1 MARRLIT
8 DLTPEMQI
16 LIAQWDVKM
25 KALNIDYIITCT
37 LRSQSEQEA
46 LYAQGRTTTGPVVTW
61 TLLSKHLPQPPS
73 QKSKAFDFCIMN
85 SGKCDWTMFL
95 KNSWNMAVQIG
106 KQLGMSQ
113 VVNSEGKIMEFAH
126 LQII

>member
-1 MARRLIT
+1 MASRLIT

-16 LIAQWDVKM
+16 LFAQWDVKM

-61 TLLSKHLPQPPS
+61 TLLSKHLPQPSS